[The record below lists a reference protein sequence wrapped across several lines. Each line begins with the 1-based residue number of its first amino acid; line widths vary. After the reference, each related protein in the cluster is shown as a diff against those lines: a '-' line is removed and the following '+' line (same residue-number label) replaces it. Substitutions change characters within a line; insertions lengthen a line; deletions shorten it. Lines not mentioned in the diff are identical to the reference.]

1 MIATTPSFLAAAK
14 ICSQDGGVCAV
25 AVPETSNVK
34 SNSARELFALRYRP
48 RNSPQNSRAALP
60 RSPLPLPSTIRRA
73 CLSKAGFKVAQ
84 EIFPLSKLW
93 QGGFDGNLCHL
104 SYPEGYVH

>member
-1 MIATTPSFLAAAK
+1 MTATTPSFLAAAK

-34 SNSARELFALRYRP
+34 SNSARELFALRSRP

-60 RSPLPLPSTIRRA
+60 KSPLPLPSTMLRA
-73 CLSKAGFKVAQ
+73 CFSKEGFKIVQ
-84 EIFPLSKLW
+84 EKSPFEK
-93 QGGFDGNLCHL
+93 GGKGDLIAI
-104 SYPEGYVH
+104 SSAP